1 MSIQQPKNALVAEGV
16 KDIPVQSEGYIFN
29 HTMLRIKDPVRSLEF
44 YTGILGM
51 TLLKHSR
58 FADSEFDLYF
68 LARLT
73 EDERANLPAGD
84 FGVDS

>member
-1 MSIQQPKNALVAEGV
+1 MSIQQPKNALAAEGV
-16 KDIPVQSEGYIFN
+16 KDIPVQSEGYILN

-68 LARLT
+68 WP
-73 EDERANLPAGD
+73 D
-84 FGVDS
+84 